1 MSKQIDWF
9 EILIGLMFLVLAIG
23 VVAIGVAEIM
33 YSGASNEE
41 IKQLKQSDVEI
52 QQECEVYRNR
62 CKEYE
67 NRCLELE
74 NILEGTGLVVD
85 NCECR

>member
-1 MSKQIDWF
+1 MNKQIDWF

-23 VVAIGVAEIM
+23 VVAIGIAETM

-41 IKQLKQSDVEI
+41 IKQLKQSNIEI

-62 CKEYE
+62 CLK
-67 NRCLELE
+67 LE
-74 NILEGTGLVVD
+74 NMLEGTGLVVD
-85 NCECR
+85 NCECY